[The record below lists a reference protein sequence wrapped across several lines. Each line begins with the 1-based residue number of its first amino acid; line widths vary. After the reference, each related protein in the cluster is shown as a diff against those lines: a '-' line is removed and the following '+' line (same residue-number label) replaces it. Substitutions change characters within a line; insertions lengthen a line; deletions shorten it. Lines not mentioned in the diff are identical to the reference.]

1 MKKNLILIPAIS
13 AFGSFFSAAASY
25 NVKYLAGG
33 PSIPTSSLQGAYG
46 ATGESWN
53 QATGSFN
60 NLVDSAGNASTI
72 NISGL
77 SGTLN
82 FATDMSAAERA
93 ATADTVFYGNSNLF
107 GKGQNQ
113 TITISGLATG
123 EIYDIYIYS
132 LAHRSASWGLP
143 TSTERSAGAF
153 TTTNVSLNGTN
164 QPLDN
169 GNTGTNATTF
179 TPGSNYVLFK
189 SIVANGSGNISII
202 ADALDGA
209 NPTRLHVNGLQIVSV
224 PETSSAAILG
234 LSAFALVFR
243 RRK

>member
-1 MKKNLILIPAIS
+1 MKKRNLILIPAIS
-13 AFGSFFSAAASY
+13 VFSSFFSAAASY
-25 NVKYLAGG
+25 NVKYLASGL
-33 PSIPTSSLQGAYG
+33 SIPTSSLQGAYG

-60 NLVDSAGNASTI
+60 DLVDSSGNASTI
-72 NISGL
+72 DISGL
-77 SGTLN
+77 SGTLS
-82 FATDMSAAERA
+82 FATD
-93 ATADTVFYGNSNLF
+93 
-107 GKGQNQ
+107 
-113 TITISGLATG
+113 
-123 EIYDIYIYS
+123 
-132 LAHRSASWGLP
+132 WGLP
-143 TSTERSAGAF
+143 TNTERSAGAF
-153 TTTNVSLNGTN
+153 TITNVSLNGTN

-169 GNTGTNATTF
+169 GNIGTNATTF

-234 LSAFALVFR
+234 LSAFASV
-243 RRK
+243 